1 MEQSLR
7 RKCTGRAVEALLDP
21 FLALADDRDF
31 WNLTQDGL
39 AVLAAPGLFLVYRLQ
54 RRVPELVV
62 VADTFHIKPLMRILQ
77 SADRYQVLG
86 LNRREIKLYEGNRDV
101 LDEIEIALGVPRTIT
116 DALGEE
122 LTEPHLTVASY
133 GQGGIANR

>member
-1 MEQSLR
+1 
-7 RKCTGRAVEALLDP
+7 
-21 FLALADDRDF
+21 
-31 WNLTQDGL
+31 
-39 AVLAAPGLFLVYRLQ
+39 
-54 RRVPELVV
+54 
-62 VADTFHIKPLMRILQ
+62 
-77 SADRYQVLG
+77 